1 MFKFIKKFAQKMD
14 WADPDPILSDEDA
27 EIQKMAND
35 PEALYKR
42 GMELWVPGDF
52 KGVMHFAAGEKL
64 NDPACTFMVAKSVF
78 EVLIAQGALNESDN
92 AFKQNIEKLYKLVE
106 SGHEPA
112 KAYIEYLKKKL

>member
-52 KGVMHFAAGEKL
+52 KGVMYFAAGEKL
-64 NDPACTFMVAKSVF
+64 NDPACTFMVAKSFF
-78 EVLIAQGALNESDN
+78 EVLIAQDILTESHGGYKTSIKKLN
-92 AFKQNIEKLYKLVE
+92 ACVE
-106 SGHEPA
+106 AGYEPA

>member
-35 PEALYKR
+35 PGALYKR
-42 GMELWVPGDF
+42 GMELWVPGDL
-52 KGVMHFAAGEKL
+52 KGLMYFAAGEKL

-78 EVLIAQGALNESDN
+78 EVLIAQGALNVSDN
-92 AFKQNIEKLYKLVE
+92 AFKQNIEKLNKLVE
-106 SGHEPA
+106 SGYEPA
-112 KAYIEYLKKKL
+112 KAYIDYLKMKL